1 MSSLLFDELCSDYYF
16 YEDEI
21 NNNIYP
27 LDNSLYDYDYDYDNL
42 LNYYEDYNY
51 DYYKDD
57 YYDY

>member
-1 MSSLLFDELCSDYYF
+1 MSSLLFDELCSDFYF

-27 LDNSLYDYDYDYDNL
+27 LEDNLYYYDNL